1 MWVTTD
7 IKLKMIFEGSQTWV
21 LTSIL
26 FLISINF
33 STDSNQSQTWGHT
46 PATQLLAMYSAQS
59 RKSMTISV
67 SVQWNRTPT
76 HRFSPGRSKRITF
89 IVWGFYIEEEIHLP
103 VLQMVIKTYLFFCVR
118 WKLLTVFNFSLY
130 ILLTEKKKHLDLYEL
145 SNDVCPSLS
154 SHIYKALIQ
163 PGHDSLWHNSN

>member
-33 STDSNQSQTWGHT
+33 STDSNQFQTWGHT
-46 PATQLLAMYSAQS
+46 PATQLLAKYSAQS

-130 ILLTEKKKHLDLYEL
+130 ILLTEKKKT
-145 SNDVCPSLS
+145 PR
-154 SHIYKALIQ
+154 
-163 PGHDSLWHNSN
+163 SLWVIKWCLSFLKLSHL